1 MGPDTS
7 LNKLESPS
15 PKYALCQ
22 ILIGLGKLNTKAIY
36 THTICKYL
44 SAPLGINNSW
54 KLYTVAKENNVESF
68 KFMHMGA
75 NFSGVPDFHKLA
87 GTLFHGFTPRNNK

>member
-15 PKYALCQ
+15 PRYALCQ

-36 THTICKYL
+36 THT
-44 SAPLGINNSW
+44 
-54 KLYTVAKENNVESF
+54 
-68 KFMHMGA
+68 M
-75 NFSGVPDFHKLA
+75 
-87 GTLFHGFTPRNNK
+87 